1 PGLRTGVFFRLVL
14 RQSLF
19 GRGSNLNINPEGS
32 IQPSGFF
39 GQSTSQACPGTPGS
53 YVRCDANS
61 DYFLEEMMRWLQE
74 GVAGANMF
82 RADAAVIVTWYN
94 TASAVSGRSDLDD
107 GQLATYQ
114 VIWLSDQAARL
125 SYAIINYDKLG
136 FDAADFRMNSRSG
149 RCRALFNG
157 GNHTGLVDVDPTQ
170 LYKNSPKILASRS
183 GVPSQVRGRYMFRV
197 DDVVRPG
204 GCSNKTGGTYPMLIY
219 PNIVNMLGEMTIDI
233 NAMCLDRTKTY
244 ILMIE
249 QRETASCVVLN
260 PSIARC
266 NIPRIYD
273 WGTKTLFFQ
282 PQTGKAMDDK
292 AYV

>member
-1 PGLRTGVFFRLVL
+1 MLILQITQDQIPGLKAGVFFRLIL

-19 GRGSNLNINPEGS
+19 GRGSLSNINPEGS

-39 GQSTSQACPGTPGS
+39 GQTTTQACPGTPGS

-82 RADAAVIVTWYN
+82 RADAAVVVTWYN
-94 TASAVSGRSDLDD
+94 TAPAVSGRSDLTS

-114 VIWLSDQAARL
+114 AIWLTDQAARL
-125 SYAIINYDKLG
+125 SYVIFNYDKLG
-136 FDAADFRMNSRSG
+136 FDAADFRLNSRSG

-170 LYKNSPKILASRS
+170 PYKNTPKILASRS
-183 GVPSQVRGRYMFRV
+183 GVPSMVRGRYMFRV

-204 GCSNKTGGTYPMLIY
+204 GCSNKTGGTCKFDYEKIRK
-219 PNIVNMLGEMTIDI
+219 E
-233 NAMCLDRTKTY
+233 
-244 ILMIE
+244 
-249 QRETASCVVLN
+249 
-260 PSIARC
+260 
-266 NIPRIYD
+266 
-273 WGTKTLFFQ
+273 
-282 PQTGKAMDDK
+282 
-292 AYV
+292 